1 MWKPIMKLLGQ
12 AEDIVQMEQDHET
25 NMYTQEENPKTKK
38 SKLYGAITRG
48 TCTLK
53 KKI

>member
-12 AEDIVQMEQDHET
+12 AEDIVQMEQDHER
-25 NMYTQEENPKTKK
+25 NMYTQKENPKKE
-38 SKLYGAITRG
+38 KLYGAITRG

-53 KKI
+53 MKI